1 MNLRNFGAFSLLAIL
16 SSPCLVAQTTHPP
29 VRHRAAKL
37 TTPEKPACPEALV
50 VPSVTN
56 PPGAPSV
63 TGPVQTVYAL
73 RYVDTVVGT
82 GELAA
87 PGQVYSVHYT
97 GWLADGTK
105 FDSSVDRGQP
115 IEFPQG
121 NRRVIPGWDTGFDG
135 MRVGGKRRLYIPY
148 QLAYGE
154 AGRSPIPAKANLIFD
169 VELVAQ
175 RDPNAPPAQAAPAT
189 PAPPQKPQ

>member
-1 MNLRNFGAFSLLAIL
+1 MNLRNFGAFSLLALL

-29 VRHRAAKL
+29 VHHRPAGSTTAAKP
-37 TTPEKPACPEALV
+37 TCPEV
-50 VPSVTN
+50 SVTN
-56 PPGAPSV
+56 PPGAPAV
-63 TGPVQTVYAL
+63 TGPVKTAYAL
-73 RYVDTVVGT
+73 RYVDTLVGT
-82 GELAA
+82 GDLAA

-115 IEFPQG
+115 IEFQQG

-154 AGRSPIPAKANLIFD
+154 TGKRPIPAKANLIFD

-175 RDPNAPPAQAAPAT
+175 RDPNAPPVQAAPATT